1 VREMRC
7 VSVVVGT
14 FFKTFFNL
22 QSPRTVEDGRSS
34 WRFSTQPPRGAIP
47 CGTTTVTVP
56 KLAVTHILRLCS
68 IILTKVL
75 NHSIPQRITHTAL
88 DCTWYYTV
96 LSVGA
101 DARRLPVPE
110 KQVPHD
116 GAELA
121 AAPPPLRGLT
131 TLGLTADPGG
141 QSQPPPAGAS
151 PGASCGWS
159 FVGAGWWWCGIVPG
173 HVMPRMHP
181 QLRPA

>member
-1 VREMRC
+1 MCLRGGGHIFQNV
-7 VSVVVGT
+7 
-14 FFKTFFNL
+14 L
-22 QSPRTVEDGRSS
+22 QLTEPQDGRG
-34 WRFSTQPPRGAIP
+34 WAVELAIFDPAPRGAIP

-68 IILTKVL
+68 IIPTKVL

-121 AAPPPLRGLT
+121 AAAPPLRGLT
-131 TLGLTADPGG
+131 TLGLTADPSG